1 LYESITFYKEDVM
14 DPLFS
19 KTVKSGKT
27 TYFVDVREAKN
38 KSKYLTITESKLKD
52 NAQEGEKKFI
62 QKKLIIF
69 DNSIEKLRTALDEAF
84 NMINKA

>member
-1 LYESITFYKEDVM
+1 M

-19 KTVKSGKT
+19 KTIKSGKT

>member
-1 LYESITFYKEDVM
+1 M